1 MGETQVR
8 TLSTVLCSPSAI
20 VYHLDFVV
28 SALLRETEDCVL
40 PQMISAI
47 TGQVL

>member
-20 VYHLDFVV
+20 VYHLDFMV
-28 SALLRETEDCVL
+28 SALRETEDCVL